1 MNAMPDPAMV
11 CSVAPV
17 EAIVR
22 VAEYVPVFPCRRDI
36 ESIETKHGTVLRK
49 AKSPY
54 TLRGFQD
61 ATQDP
66 DTIRAWW
73 NQRPTALVGVPTGSL
88 TGFVVLDYD
97 SYKASPEANAWVE
110 EHTDILMTTRCHT
123 TLGGGRHYIF
133 RAAPNTRY
141 QSGTDLLLSGAVR
154 KGIDLRAEGGYIIWW
169 PLHGGVKQGDPV
181 RLPTGLIDE
190 RLMQEHAL
198 EELPKFSPSKW
209 QIDEP
214 LVADALAFL
223 DPHSRDSWRD
233 WGMAIHLASGGS
245 DSGFQLWHAWSAGE
259 LTGELPHNYS
269 GINDC
274 RYHWSTFRHD
284 KDRAHTVTLGSLFA
298 AARKNGYT
306 GNQKQ
311 ESPPT
316 PAQILGVTAH
326 VPVSEATTPRF
337 MDWNAL
343 IDQRPPDRRWAIDH
357 WLSFSPTLLAGAGG
371 VGKSLIAQTIMT
383 ALATGRRFIDE
394 IPEPLTVLGWMCEDD
409 HDELWR
415 RQLSINTYLGVTM
428 ADLVGKLF
436 IEPRLGKEN
445 GLLVPVYGTPT
456 WTPACQELLEQ
467 VGDHK
472 VQAVFL
478 DNIGQTFGCNENDR
492 HHVTMFMNGLIGLS
506 ADPLAV
512 VALGHPAKAAN
523 SEFSGS
529 TAWENAVRMRWYMG
543 KKLPDQDEAEGDEE
557 EGVRYLAKR
566 KTNYSVSDY
575 RKLLF
580 LDGVFR
586 AAEQPGPITQRYNFT
601 ATREA
606 AEDTVLFAIDK
617 MTPREIYGRI
627 SPTSPQFLPK
637 VMQDMSLTGGY
648 SRKDLKDALNR
659 LVMAGRVV
667 ERTVGKLSNR
677 TDRMGVVRA

>member
-1 MNAMPDPAMV
+1 MDSRLGHRPTLVLGMNAMPDPAMV

-233 WGMAIHLASGGS
+233 
-245 DSGFQLWHAWSAGE
+245 
-259 LTGELPHNYS
+259 
-269 GINDC
+269 
-274 RYHWSTFRHD
+274 
-284 KDRAHTVTLGSLFA
+284 
-298 AARKNGYT
+298 
-306 GNQKQ
+306 
-311 ESPPT
+311 
-316 PAQILGVTAH
+316 
-326 VPVSEATTPRF
+326 
-337 MDWNAL
+337 
-343 IDQRPPDRRWAIDH
+343 
-357 WLSFSPTLLAGAGG
+357 
-371 VGKSLIAQTIMT
+371 
-383 ALATGRRFIDE
+383 
-394 IPEPLTVLGWMCEDD
+394 
-409 HDELWR
+409 
-415 RQLSINTYLGVTM
+415 
-428 ADLVGKLF
+428 
-436 IEPRLGKEN
+436 
-445 GLLVPVYGTPT
+445 
-456 WTPACQELLEQ
+456 
-467 VGDHK
+467 
-472 VQAVFL
+472 
-478 DNIGQTFGCNENDR
+478 
-492 HHVTMFMNGLIGLS
+492 
-506 ADPLAV
+506 
-512 VALGHPAKAAN
+512 
-523 SEFSGS
+523 
-529 TAWENAVRMRWYMG
+529 
-543 KKLPDQDEAEGDEE
+543 
-557 EGVRYLAKR
+557 
-566 KTNYSVSDY
+566 
-575 RKLLF
+575 
-580 LDGVFR
+580 
-586 AAEQPGPITQRYNFT
+586 
-601 ATREA
+601 
-606 AEDTVLFAIDK
+606 
-617 MTPREIYGRI
+617 
-627 SPTSPQFLPK
+627 
-637 VMQDMSLTGGY
+637 
-648 SRKDLKDALNR
+648 
-659 LVMAGRVV
+659 
-667 ERTVGKLSNR
+667 
-677 TDRMGVVRA
+677 